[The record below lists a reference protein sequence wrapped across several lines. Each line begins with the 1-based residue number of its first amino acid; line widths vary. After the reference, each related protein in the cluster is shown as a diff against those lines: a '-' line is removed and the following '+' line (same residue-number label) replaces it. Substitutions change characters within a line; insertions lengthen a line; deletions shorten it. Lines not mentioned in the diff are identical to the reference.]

1 MVNQL
6 AIGAPPWTPPWTV
19 MAWQGKPG
27 HGSHDIYQF
36 PWLGNIP
43 MSVVLHIVSVHIYIC
58 IYICIYIYIC
68 PYTYILISNSHA
80 PPSPPSPPS
89 PAPVGLNEFQT
100 PVVHNDLVS
109 LVTILICRNQPIV
122 HFEDPLTS
130 QNPPEV
136 RWSCTTGETNGS
148 LNTK

>member
-1 MVNQL
+1 MV
-6 AIGAPPWTPPWTV
+6 I
-19 MAWQGKPG
+19 WQGKPG
-27 HGSHDIYQF
+27 HGMAIPGPGPFMLLLYAMISITSHHGWEISPFLFCFISYPF
-36 PWLGNIP
+36 T
-43 MSVVLHIVSVHIYIC
+43 HT
-58 IYICIYIYIC
+58 YIYINA
-68 PYTYILISNSHA
+68 YTYIFISNSHA
-80 PPSPPSPPS
+80 PPSPPS

-109 LVTILICRNQPIV
+109 LVTILIRRNQPIV